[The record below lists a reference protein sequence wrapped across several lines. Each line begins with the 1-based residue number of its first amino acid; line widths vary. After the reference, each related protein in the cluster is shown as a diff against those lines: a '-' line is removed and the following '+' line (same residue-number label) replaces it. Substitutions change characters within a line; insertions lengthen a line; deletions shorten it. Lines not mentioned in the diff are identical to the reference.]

1 MTPELVRD
9 PVALGGPGALVWR
22 FPAPLRALSS
32 APLGGGLQLVGW
44 ALNAQVPADYARMDP
59 GAHLAEVAA
68 ALGLGGRGVGMMTAV
83 DVGNWQPAD
92 EDGVVVAAT
101 VGVTVPTW
109 AAAPDDGSDR
119 GGAGL
124 AVPGTI
130 NLVAVLPSP
139 LDDGALVNAA
149 TTVAEAKA
157 QALWDRGIQA
167 TGTASDALCVACP
180 AEGQAVGFGGPRSY
194 WGSRLARAVHRAV
207 LAGLAVAPG

>member
-9 PVALGGPGALVWR
+9 PTRAGGPGVLVWR
-22 FPAPLRALSS
+22 FPAPRRALSS
-32 APLGGGLQLVGW
+32 APLGGGIGLARW
-44 ALNAQVPADYARMDP
+44 AINAQVPADYARRDP
-59 GAHLAEVAA
+59 GAHLAELAA
-68 ALGLGGRGVGMMTAV
+68 SFGLTGQGVGMMTAV
-83 DVGNWQPAD
+83 DVRNWRSAD

-109 AAAPDDGSDR
+109 AAAPDDGSDHH
-119 GGAGL
+119 GAVA

-130 NLVAVLPSP
+130 NIVATVPAA

-157 QALWDRGIQA
+157 QALWDRGVPA

-180 AEGQAVGFGGPRSY
+180 VEGPAVAFGGPRSY

-207 LAGLAVAPG
+207 LAGLAVAPA